1 MLDPII
7 VGVVVLAL
15 IVGLWLTRNAK
26 GPTLSSR
33 LSEARKVKA
42 SIDPTGDPMDW
53 GEDYKP
59 PPDY

>member
-1 MLDPII
+1 MLAAII
-7 VGVVVLAL
+7 IGAIVLAL
-15 IVGLWLTRNAK
+15 IVGFWLTRNAA
-26 GPTLSSR
+26 GPMRSSR

-53 GEDYKP
+53 GEEYKP